1 MNTTPTLSIWTARLL
16 AVVFATV
23 ATLVFYKGYGRADQI
38 EQLPII
44 LRALDSGFLT
54 QDFFTNVTEGAI
66 ARLHY
71 SKLLAALIQLTGSLP
86 LLFLLITWI
95 SNIAIALISF
105 GITRDLFGGSARA
118 GLFAVALV
126 MAAYTFSLG
135 WISVG
140 SMWMLTPTTLVLP
153 FVLAAVWAL
162 IKNSIV
168 LAVSLCVVASAIHP
182 LLGLEVGGILLFV
195 DVVRRFILARS
206 IHGRQL
212 AIWGICAL
220 LLGAAAYVL
229 VYPQLTQEKIASPD
243 FIYIL
248 ATFRHPHHYVPST
261 FGWMEYAAAAVFL
274 IVAAQAFL
282 QWEARHQN
290 PEASIAVK
298 VLATILLG
306 LCLPGYLLVEVWP
319 VRLVTTA
326 QLFRILYVVKW
337 LGLIFLAGKMAN
349 ARNWNSIVQYA
360 GAMHPFALG
369 LGSWSGPWWSQ
380 RVTSGSIVSKLV
392 PLLVIALMIA
402 MTLYVQSL
410 LLNILVLA
418 SFGAVLF
425 LYKFF
430 SERLLRVLSLSA
442 LLLAAVFV
450 AREGRI
456 PFPGKDLV
464 HAQIGS
470 EITPELPPAAL
481 EVAAFAKA
489 HSPEDAI
496 FLTPPAWGQFRLLA
510 HRAIVVDFKAFPFTD
525 RSMEAWYKR
534 MGDCYGQPS
543 GAGFQALPGFDANY
557 RKISDQQLL
566 ELKERYG
573 AGFAVLY
580 LETPSQFPL
589 VFENHTYKVVNI
601 Q

>member
-1 MNTTPTLSIWTARLL
+1 ML

-71 SKLLAALIQLTGSLP
+71 SKLLAALIQLTGSIP

-95 SNIAIALISF
+95 SNIAIAQISF
-105 GITRDLFGGSARA
+105 GITRDLFEGSARA

-162 IKNSIV
+162 IKSKVV

-182 LLGLEVGGILLFV
+182 LLGLEVGGILLFA
-195 DVVRRFILARS
+195 DVLRRVLLARS
-206 IHGRQL
+206 INGRQL
-212 AIWGICAL
+212 TIWSACAL

-261 FGWMEYAAAAVFL
+261 FGWVEYVAAAVFL
-274 IVAAQAFL
+274 IVSAQAFL
-282 QWEARHQN
+282 QWEAKHQN

-326 QLFRILYVVKW
+326 QLFRMLYIVKW

-349 ARNWNSIVQYA
+349 ARNWNGIVQYA

-369 LGSWSGPWWSQ
+369 KGKCFE
-380 RVTSGSIVSKLV
+380 VD
-392 PLLVIALMIA
+392 
-402 MTLYVQSL
+402 
-410 LLNILVLA
+410 ND
-418 SFGAVLF
+418 GAVRQQP
-425 LYKFF
+425 K
-430 SERLLRVLSLSA
+430 
-442 LLLAAVFV
+442 
-450 AREGRI
+450 
-456 PFPGKDLV
+456 
-464 HAQIGS
+464 
-470 EITPELPPAAL
+470 LPPGWRG
-481 EVAAFAKA
+481 KKNG
-489 HSPEDAI
+489 I
-496 FLTPPAWGQFRLLA
+496 FRTVRFGKSRYFQRSGRKLGGYFR
-510 HRAIVVDFKAFPFTD
+510 TD
-525 RSMEAWYKR
+525 LGM
-534 MGDCYGQPS
+534 
-543 GAGFQALPGFDANY
+543 
-557 RKISDQQLL
+557 
-566 ELKERYG
+566 
-573 AGFAVLY
+573 
-580 LETPSQFPL
+580 
-589 VFENHTYKVVNI
+589 YKVFPRERDSSFAGYKQCGQQERAEAEYPQKPFRKKLI
-601 Q
+601 QKEYCSKRSQHEDVEQKGLHIQSHCDHKGYNE